1 VAGAFG
7 IPAFQIRT
15 WDDYDEVMPR
25 MQALPG
31 PAICEVFLD
40 PEQPFAP
47 KLAAVLQDGK
57 LVSPPLEDLSPQLS
71 RKEFAEN
78 MLIGMH
84 PKSASLT
91 P

>member
-1 VAGAFG
+1 
-7 IPAFQIRT
+7 
-15 WDDYDEVMPR
+15 
-25 MQALPG
+25 
-31 PAICEVFLD
+31 VFLD

-71 RKEFAEN
+71 RKEFVEN

-84 PKSASLT
+84 PKSVSHN